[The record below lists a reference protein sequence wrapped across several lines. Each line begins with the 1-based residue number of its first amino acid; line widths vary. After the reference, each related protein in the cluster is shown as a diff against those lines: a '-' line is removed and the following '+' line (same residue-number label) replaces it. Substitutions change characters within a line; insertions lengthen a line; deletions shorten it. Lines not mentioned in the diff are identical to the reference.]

1 MRVSAVNAITTLLE
15 EDKTHAVLRP
25 LLPSL
30 GNLIHDKTEKVRL
43 AVVNMLLYVK
53 KIRGMKYYHVV
64 PAKHLLA
71 RLADEGRGRNNATGS
86 VAQSLSELL
95 SNSFFPSGKKNTMSD
110 IITRTLRLLDDN
122 PGAAVTFYR
131 NASTQLTVNSIA
143 KLITALMKC
152 LCYLIM
158 EEKKHHG
165 EDVTNLSQVVD
176 EDESV
181 ECNNIHGDVY
191 RESNTA
197 MMATIAE
204 SVSILWE
211 SVSCHFVLRF
221 SHLQHILQVYSN
233 NAALIIM
240 TRLRKSSR
248 KPRTKMPTRI
258 SWKCSPATSSLISSA
273 TLRKNSKRMDPR
285 IAS

>member
-64 PAKHLLA
+64 LA

-131 NASTQLTVNSIA
+131 NASTHLTVNSIA

-221 SHLQHILQVYSN
+221 SHLQHTLQVSFST
-233 NAALIIM
+233 LTM
-240 TRLRKSSR
+240 LL
-248 KPRTKMPTRI
+248 
-258 SWKCSPATSSLISSA
+258 SLS
-273 TLRKNSKRMDPR
+273 
-285 IAS
+285 